1 MGKEEIRHPF
11 AEVLFAGCGV
21 TLRQEEVAPTPG
33 DTPYASVG
41 LSLLP
46 GEGIIGIDP
55 RIGSS
60 DSPAATGPGV
70 KALVV
75 GEHPAQLH
83 LEVGGR
89 PGDEV
94 AEGLDVKWL
103 AVERAGID
111 GGLATV
117 GRIHKEGDIPGDRS
131 RGRTLQIVSE
141 HARVVGAFMH
151 LAPGLEIGFV
161 RKGRVIPIHL
171 ACMEG
176 MIVNV
181 RSPVSLGWQVQAVL
195 PKTRIGVPALF
206 GDQADR
212 RPGALPYSASIP
224 PVTTCTS
231 CRALLLMPIQL
242 GATNPSLL
250 TSRTPSISTKVS
262 FEPAI
267 DALLLPR
274 MRRLPSRHARL

>member
-11 AEVLFAGCGV
+11 AEVLFTRCGV
-21 TLRQEEVAPTPG
+21 ALGQEEVAPTPG
-33 DTPYASVG
+33 DTPHAPVG
-41 LSLLP
+41 ISLLP

-55 RIGSS
+55 RVGPSN
-60 DSPAATGPGV
+60 SPAAPGPGV

-83 LEVGGR
+83 LQVGGR

-103 AVERAGID
+103 SVERAGID

-141 HARVVGAFMH
+141 HTRVVGAFMH
-151 LAPGLEIGFV
+151 LAPGLGIGLV

-171 ACMEG
+171 ACVKG
-176 MIVNV
+176 VIVDV
-181 RSPVSLGWQVQAVL
+181 RSPVPLGRQVQAVL

-206 GDQADR
+206 GDQADHAGLGVAVLGLH
-212 RPGALPYSASIP
+212 PTGDHLHLLQGAFVDAH
-224 PVTTCTS
+224 PVGGNKS
-231 CRALLLMPIQL
+231 VVVDEP
-242 GATNPSLL
+242 NPVNLHKG
-250 TSRTPSISTKVS
+250 IV
-262 FEPAI
+262 
-267 DALLLPR
+267 
-274 MRRLPSRHARL
+274 